1 MLNSLFLFPSTRK
14 KNPYIS
20 NNALQREHL
29 AFLSFKFLY
38 YISIYLSLCVHS
50 GEEAATHS
58 LSVEGGD
65 NLEDSVLSFKL
76 GGQGSNL
83 GHQAW
88 WQVTLPAKPSC

>member
-58 LSVEGGD
+58 LSMEGGD

-76 GGQGSNL
+76 GGQGSNFAIRL
-83 GHQAW
+83 GGR
-88 WQVTLPAKPSC
+88 